1 MKRGALM
8 VQGTGSD
15 VGKSVIVAGLCRVM
29 RRRGISVAPFKPQ
42 NMSNNAAACPSG
54 GEIGRAQA
62 LQAMAAEI
70 EPSVDLNPVLL
81 KPQSNLV
88 AQVVVHGKVTSSLD
102 AKDFLSHRYHLL
114 EPVLESYRKLVS
126 KYDFVLVEG
135 AGSAA
140 ETNLRKRDIA
150 NMGFASHVRIPVC
163 LLADIDRGGV
173 IASVVGTKAVLEESD
188 AALIRSFIINRFR
201 GDVALFEEGKRDIEQ
216 RTSWPCRGVIPWLE
230 SARRLP
236 QEDSIVRAPIGLE
249 SKDSAVKKLKIAV
262 PMLSRIANSDDFD
275 PLRLEA
281 NVEFDFVPPGT
292 ALPRDADVIIL
303 PGTKSTLADLRFL
316 RSQGWDHDIIAHAR
330 AGGRVLGLCGGYQLL
345 GRTIRDLDGVEG
357 NPEEASGLGLL
368 DVETDMLN
376 DKRVRPL
383 NGNCLR
389 SGVQVTGYE
398 IHMGETRGPD
408 TCRRFI
414 RFEHGEDGAISID
427 GNVAGCYVHGLF
439 SSDEFRTGW
448 LNELRDGTGSD
459 LKYGTSVEN
468 SINELA
474 DGLENAL
481 DIDALLK
488 DANW

>member
-15 VGKSVIVAGLCRVM
+15 VGKSVIVTGLCRVM

-42 NMSNNAAACPSG
+42 NMSNNAAACASG

-88 AQVVVHGKVTSSLD
+88 AQVVVHGKVTSNLD

-249 SKDSAVKKLKIAV
+249 SKDSAVKKIEDC
-262 PMLSRIANSDDFD
+262 SS
-275 PLRLEA
+275 
-281 NVEFDFVPPGT
+281 
-292 ALPRDADVIIL
+292 DVIQ
-303 PGTKSTLADLRFL
+303 DC
-316 RSQGWDHDIIAHAR
+316 Q
-330 AGGRVLGLCGGYQLL
+330 LG
-345 GRTIRDLDGVEG
+345 
-357 NPEEASGLGLL
+357 
-368 DVETDMLN
+368 
-376 DKRVRPL
+376 
-383 NGNCLR
+383 
-389 SGVQVTGYE
+389 
-398 IHMGETRGPD
+398 
-408 TCRRFI
+408 
-414 RFEHGEDGAISID
+414 
-427 GNVAGCYVHGLF
+427 
-439 SSDEFRTGW
+439 
-448 LNELRDGTGSD
+448 
-459 LKYGTSVEN
+459 
-468 SINELA
+468 
-474 DGLENAL
+474 
-481 DIDALLK
+481 
-488 DANW
+488 

>member
-1 MKRGALM
+1 M
-8 VQGTGSD
+8 T
-15 VGKSVIVAGLCRVM
+15 
-29 RRRGISVAPFKPQ
+29 
-42 NMSNNAAACPSG
+42 
-54 GEIGRAQA
+54 
-62 LQAMAAEI
+62 AEI

-81 KPQSNLV
+81 KPQSDLM
-88 AQVVVHGKVTSSLD
+88 AQVVVHGKVVSNLN
-102 AKDFLSHRYHLL
+102 AKDFLSHRHHLL
-114 EPVLESYRKLVS
+114 VPVLESYRKLVS
-126 KYDFVLVEG
+126 EYDFVMVEG

-150 NMGFASHVRIPVC
+150 NMEFASHTRIPVC
-163 LLADIDRGGV
+163 LLADIDRGDV

-188 AALIRSFIINRFR
+188 AALIRSFIINTFR
-201 GDVALFEEGKRDIEQ
+201 GDVALFEEGKRDIEW

-236 QEDSIVRAPIGLE
+236 QEDSVVRAPIGTE
-249 SKDSAVKKLKIAV
+249 SQDSGIKILKIAV

-292 ALPRDADVIIL
+292 ALPRDTDVIIL

-368 DVETDMLN
+368 DVETDMLT

-389 SGVQVTGYE
+389 SEVQVTGYE

-414 RFEHGEDGAISID
+414 RFEQGEDGAISVD
-427 GNVAGCYVHGLF
+427 GNVAGCYAHGLF
-439 SSDEFRTGW
+439 SSDKFRTGW

-459 LKYGTSVEN
+459 LNYGTAVEN

-481 DIDALLK
+481 DIDALLR

>member
-1 MKRGALM
+1 
-8 VQGTGSD
+8 
-15 VGKSVIVAGLCRVM
+15 
-29 RRRGISVAPFKPQ
+29 
-42 NMSNNAAACPSG
+42 MSNNAAACPSG

-88 AQVVVHGKVTSSLD
+88 AQVVVHGKVVSNLN
-102 AKDFLSHRYHLL
+102 AKDSLSHRYQLL
-114 EPVLESYRKLVS
+114 EPVLESYRKLIS
-126 KYDFVLVEG
+126 AYDFVLVEG

-150 NMGFASHVRIPVC
+150 NMGFASHTQIPVC

-201 GDVALFEEGKRDIEQ
+201 GDVALFEEGKRDIE
-216 RTSWPCRGVIPWLE
+216 RCTSWPCRGVIPWLE

-236 QEDSIVRAPIGLE
+236 QEDSVVRAPIGME
-249 SKDSAVKKLKIAV
+249 SQDFGVKKLKIVV
-262 PMLSRIANSDDFD
+262 PMLSRIANSYDFD

-292 ALPRDADVIIL
+292 ALPRDANVIIL
-303 PGTKSTLADLRFL
+303 PGTKLTLEDLRFL

-357 NPEEASGLGLL
+357 KPEEALGLGLL

-376 DKRVRPL
+376 
-383 NGNCLR
+383 GFCLR

-398 IHMGETRGPD
+398 IHMGETQGPD

-414 RFEHGEDGAISID
+414 RFEHGEDGAICID

-459 LKYGTSVEN
+459 LNYGTAVEN